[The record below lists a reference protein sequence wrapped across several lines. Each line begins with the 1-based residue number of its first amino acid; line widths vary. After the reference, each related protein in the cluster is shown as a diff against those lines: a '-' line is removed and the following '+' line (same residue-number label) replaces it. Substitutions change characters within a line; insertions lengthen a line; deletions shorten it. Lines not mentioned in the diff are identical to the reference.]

1 MIYGIRY
8 VLRVSVLAH
17 QILYL
22 LSSSWHGYRIVYYVS
37 VYCLKRGPAFGV
49 NRPGLESL
57 ARLPYCVL
65 RIVYYQVVAAQVPWQ
80 FWRIAYSVSVL
91 CISRVA
97 CVGMCTV
104 LRIA

>member
-1 MIYGIRY
+1 MIYDIRY

-49 NRPGLESL
+49 NRPGLDSL

-80 FWRIAYSVSVL
+80 FWRIAYIPYLYCVL
-91 CISRVA
+91 AVWH
-97 CVGMCTV
+97 V
-104 LRIA
+104 